1 MPPVVLRDR
10 DCATGSRAAV
20 FAHKSGRAGPYCPV
34 AASNDPP
41 SGVLDARVEIER
53 GLLSAAGVFDAIR
66 TGSE

>member
-1 MPPVVLRDR
+1 
-10 DCATGSRAAV
+10 
-20 FAHKSGRAGPYCPV
+20 V